1 MSVIMTAAGEALKAR
16 LQAEGKPLVID
27 TFVFAHIPNLDPT
40 EQLTPGITVPTE
52 QVVYTY
58 PIPDEYRAYV
68 NPNQVVYSALLG
80 SDVGTGTLTGRGL
93 SVPSTTP

>member
-40 EQLTPGITVPTE
+40 PGMLCTHSNF
-52 QVVYTY
+52 QK
-58 PIPDEYRAYV
+58 
-68 NPNQVVYSALLG
+68 
-80 SDVGTGTLTGRGL
+80 
-93 SVPSTTP
+93 

>member
-52 QVVYTY
+52 QWCT
-58 PIPDEYRAYV
+58 PIR
-68 NPNQVVYSALLG
+68 SRM
-80 SDVGTGTLTGRGL
+80 STGLT
-93 SVPSTTP
+93 

>member
-40 EQLTPGITVPTE
+40 EQLTPG
-52 QVVYTY
+52 
-58 PIPDEYRAYV
+58 
-68 NPNQVVYSALLG
+68 SLFH
-80 SDVGTGTLTGRGL
+80 GTGGVHL
-93 SVPSTTP
+93 SG

>member
-40 EQLTPGITVPTE
+40 EQLPPGSRFPRNRWCTPI
-52 QVVYTY
+52 
-58 PIPDEYRAYV
+58 R
-68 NPNQVVYSALLG
+68 SRM
-80 SDVGTGTLTGRGL
+80 STGLT
-93 SVPSTTP
+93 

>member
-40 EQLTPGITVPTE
+40 EQLTPGCKDCGFLLRRGPRG
-52 QVVYTY
+52 QV
-58 PIPDEYRAYV
+58 DLR
-68 NPNQVVYSALLG
+68 SAG
-80 SDVGTGTLTGRGL
+80 
-93 SVPSTTP
+93 